1 MDVSRYI
8 GMFLA
13 GTLMVIVALV
23 LFAPLNGATDR
34 LYTKFTNRCEGPDGT
49 GFTKAYLGVSAFT
62 GANPTNQY
70 EIGSRKYS
78 VGGGGPVTV
87 SGSGCQ
93 VATFTAGGISTALAD
108 TDGAGLYNE
117 RGRVIYSGA
126 VVSDAGVVTAVT
138 TASLSGYKWVKVP
151 ALFEQF
157 NSLNTTI
164 ISLLPVV
171 VVAGYVILAGVG
183 LVKNTGGMREMGKTV
198 LTAVG
203 GLVASVVLMYLLP
216 VIITFIVDAGSV
228 VASGQY
234 SVNNEFGTITTLLFS
249 IMPTLLVVSII
260 GIYAGAGIVQAG
272 GMNRLRGGRGGA
284 ASMMGA

>member
-34 LYTKFTNRCEGPDGT
+34 LYAKFTDRCEGTDGT

-70 EIGSRKYS
+70 ETGSRKYS
-78 VGGGGPVTV
+78 VGGGGPVTA
-87 SGSGCQ
+87 SAGGCQ
-93 VATFTAGGISTALAD
+93 VASFTAGGIDTAITA
-108 TDGAGLYNE
+108 GGLYNE

-126 VVSDAGVVTAVT
+126 AVSEAGVVTAVT
-138 TASLSGYKWVKVP
+138 AADLAGYKWVKVP

-183 LVKNTGGMREMGKTV
+183 LVKSTGGMKEMGKTV
-198 LTAVG
+198 LTSVG

-216 VIITFIVDAGSV
+216 VIVAFIVAAGSV
-228 VASGQY
+228 VASGQWA
-234 SVNNEFGTITTLLFS
+234 VNDEFGEITELLFS

-260 GIYAGAGIVQAG
+260 GIYAGAGIMQTG
-272 GMNRLRGGRGGA
+272 GIGALKGRGGRA
-284 ASMMGA
+284 AQMMGA

>member
-1 MDVSRYI
+1 
-8 GMFLA
+8 MFLA

-34 LYTKFTNRCEGPDGT
+34 LYSKFTDRCEGPDGS
-49 GFTKAYLGVSAFT
+49 GFTKAYLGVNAFT

-70 EIGSRKYS
+70 ETASRKYS
-78 VGGGGPVTV
+78 VGGGGTVTA

-93 VATFTAGGISTALAD
+93 IPSFTAGGITTALAAA
-108 TDGAGLYNE
+108 DGAGLYNE

-126 VVSDAGVVTAVT
+126 VVSAAGVVSAVA
-138 TASLSGYKWVKVP
+138 TASLAGYKWVKVP

-183 LVKNTGGMREMGKTV
+183 LVRNSGGMAEMGKTV
-198 LTAVG
+198 LTSVG

-216 VIITFIVDAGSV
+216 VIVAFIVDAGSV

-234 SVNNEFGTITTLLFS
+234 SVNNEFGAITTLLFS

-260 GIYAGAGIVQAG
+260 GIYAGAGLIQAG
-272 GMNRLRGGRGGA
+272 GIGSIRGKARGGA
-284 ASMMGA
+284 LMGA